1 MIKTICVICGCEYD
15 APRIGGKYCSSKCR
29 NRRPKRR
36 CVRKYETR
44 ICVHCGNEYTA
55 RADMPNKYCGYEC
68 YWDSMI
74 TPGVLMSPGGYITE
88 RVRGKGRKF
97 QHRIIMERRLGR
109 ELRDDEVIH
118 HIDHDKTNNDISNLV
133 VMTRSEHT
141 RLHTIERMAKIAK
154 AN

>member
-1 MIKTICVICGCEYD
+1 
-15 APRIGGKYCSSKCR
+15 
-29 NRRPKRR
+29 
-36 CVRKYETR
+36 
-44 ICVHCGNEYTA
+44 
-55 RADMPNKYCGYEC
+55 
-68 YWDSMI
+68 
-74 TPGVLMSPGGYITE
+74 MSPGGYITE